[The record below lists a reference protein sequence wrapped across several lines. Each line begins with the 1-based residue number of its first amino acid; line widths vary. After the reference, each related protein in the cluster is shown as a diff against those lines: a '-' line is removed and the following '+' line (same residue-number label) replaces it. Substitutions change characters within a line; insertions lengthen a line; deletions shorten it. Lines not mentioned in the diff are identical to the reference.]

1 MQKYLEG
8 KMKSTLIKE
17 LIIKN
22 MKLYRYKQKLFTTI
36 GDLTSDH
43 FYIIDIDQILHH
55 LSLYKFLV

>member
-1 MQKYLEG
+1 
-8 KMKSTLIKE
+8 
-17 LIIKN
+17 